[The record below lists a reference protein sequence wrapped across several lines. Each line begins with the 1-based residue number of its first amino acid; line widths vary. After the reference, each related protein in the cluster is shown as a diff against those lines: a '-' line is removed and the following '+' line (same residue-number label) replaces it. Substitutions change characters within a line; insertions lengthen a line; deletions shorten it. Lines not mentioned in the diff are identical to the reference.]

1 MTMSAENHGDHAEHH
16 VYDDIVEHDNPLPR
30 WWLITLY
37 GTIFFSL
44 GYYFHYHV
52 FKTAPTPAD
61 ELAAENTAAAK
72 ALIAQGKGG
81 NLGPEAL
88 LAMAQDQKTIQEGS
102 TTFQQMCASCHG
114 DKAEGK
120 IGPNLTDRYWI
131 HGGKPDSVY
140 KVISKGAPEKGM
152 PAWEPSLG
160 PRKTQVVAAYV
171 LSLKGKN
178 VPGKEP
184 QGQQED

>member
-1 MTMSAENHGDHAEHH
+1 MSAERPGDHAEHH

-37 GTIFFSL
+37 GTILFSAV
-44 GYYFHYHV
+44 YYFHFHV
-52 FKTAPTPAD
+52 FKTAALPAD
-61 ELAAENTAAAK
+61 ELAAENTEAAK
-72 ALIAQGKGG
+72 ALIAQGKGAA
-81 NLGPEAL
+81 LGPEAL
-88 LAMAQDQKTIQEGS
+88 LAMAQDDKTVQEGS
-102 TTFQQMCASCHG
+102 ATFKQMCASCHG
-114 DKAEGK
+114 DQGEGK
-120 IGPNLTDRYWI
+120 IGPNLTDRHWI
-131 HGGKPDSVY
+131 HGGKADSVY
-140 KVISKGAPEKGM
+140 KVISRGVADKGM

-184 QGQQED
+184 QGQAE